1 MKEITTGYVL
11 SVKGQVESLMV
22 LTMLLLQIPV
32 PFARRRNWLCASPP
46 SSLGWDLLSS
56 GYTGTFS

>member
-11 SVKGQVESLMV
+11 RVKGQVESLLV
-22 LTMLLLQIPV
+22 LTMLLLQSSV
-32 PFARRRNWLCASPP
+32 PFPRRLNWLCATPP